1 MSGIRSSG
9 LSRATV
15 QALID
20 ASGGGGG
27 SVPTSG
33 TTPTSLLAFAPN
45 LGPVGSVFF
54 VPGSIV
60 VQYVGAIYMSG
71 VGLAGGAKAADA
83 YGVKCD
89 SAAAATNSCGI
100 DGNGSTCLT
109 TRRERRPWF
118 WARAKLGPVADTCG
132 WFVGLFRTMLIDHT
146 TYPDY
151 CLAFTCSS
159 NAGETTWQLGSR
171 DGTTTSKTDTLV
183 PVAADHEYSWY
194 YQIEGASC
202 NNVRWAIYDH
212 TAGLFYSGLITGKAN
227 LPALTDNLGPIIH
240 GVNVGAISH
249 TIYLPPT
256 PFMLGQ
262 L

>member
-15 QALID
+15 QAMID
-20 ASGGGGG
+20 ASGGGV
-27 SVPTSG
+27 SVPTAG
-33 TTPTSLLAFAPN
+33 VTPTSLLALAPN
-45 LGPVGSVFF
+45 LGPVGSVWFA
-54 VPGSIV
+54 PGSTV
-60 VQYVGAIYMSG
+60 VQYVGAIY
-71 VGLAGGAKAADA
+71 GGGCTFPSPAAAPDA
-83 YGVKCD
+83 YGVAHT
-89 SAAAATNSCGI
+89 SNATDVHSCGLS
-100 DGNGSTCLT
+100 GHGGVCPT

-118 WARAKLGPVADTCG
+118 WGRAKLGSVVTTCG
-132 WFVGLFRTMLIDHT
+132 WWAGLFKSGLIDHT

-159 NAGETTWQLGSR
+159 SASETTWQLGSR

-183 PVAADHEYSWY
+183 PVTADHEYSWY

-202 NNVRWAIYDH
+202 DNVRWAIYDH
-212 TAGLFYSGLITGKAN
+212 TAALFYSGLIAGKAN

-256 PFMLGQ
+256 PFLLGQ